1 MNRSSTRAEDLLA
14 AYRTG
19 RSFFASRSGTLLT
32 DGVRAEL
39 PAYEGQDGAATL
51 PRRVDE
57 LLRAT
62 PRASGE
68 VIAIGAIPFDHD
80 RPAFLTVPETVR
92 RAERLPV
99 AAGPRRAPAPT
110 SGWRFAP
117 QPDQRGYAAAVA
129 EAVRRF
135 ATTPLEKVVLARTAM
150 LTAPQPV
157 DVPTLVTTLAGLDP
171 TGYTFAV
178 EMPLPWSGG
187 RGQFVGATPELVVS
201 RTGDR
206 VVAHPYA
213 GSARRSPDPAVDR
226 ERGERLAASA
236 KDRHEHAV
244 VIDDIVRVLRPFCR
258 SLTVPR
264 GPELVHTRAMWHLAT
279 RIEGVLADPA
289 TTSLDLACA
298 LHPTPA
304 VGGTPTALACEVIA
318 ELEPFDRNCFAG
330 LVGWTDASGDGE
342 WVLALRSAEVCGDRL
357 RLFAGAGI
365 VAGSVPDAEVAET
378 AAKFRTMLDA
388 LGVADEL

>member
-1 MNRSSTRAEDLLA
+1 MNRPSTRPEDLLA

-19 RSFFASRSGTLLT
+19 RSFFASHSGTLLT

-39 PAYEGQDGAATL
+39 PACGGGDGAATL

-68 VIAIGAIPFDHD
+68 VIAVGAIPFDHD
-80 RPAFLTVPETVR
+80 RPAYLTVPEAVR
-92 RAERLPV
+92 RSGRPPV
-99 AAGPRRAPAPT
+99 AAEPPVAPEAT

-117 QPDQRGYAAAVA
+117 EPDQRGYAAAVA
-129 EAVRRF
+129 DAVGRF
-135 ATTPLEKVVLARTAM
+135 ATSPLEKVVLGRTAM
-150 LTAPQPV
+150 LTAPRPV
-157 DVPTLVTTLAGLDP
+157 DVAALVAALAGLDP

-178 EMPLPWSGG
+178 EMPLAWAGR

-201 RTGDR
+201 RSGDR
-206 VVAHPYA
+206 VLAYPHA
-213 GSARRSPDPAVDR
+213 GSARRSPDPALDR
-226 ERGERLAASA
+226 ERGERLAASP

-258 SLTVPR
+258 TLTVPP
-264 GPELVHTRAMWHLAT
+264 GPELVSTRAMWHLAT
-279 RIEGVLADPA
+279 RVEGVLADPA

-304 VGGTPTALACEVIA
+304 VGGKPTGLARAVIG
-318 ELEPFDRNCFAG
+318 ELEPFDRNCFG
-330 LVGWTDASGDGE
+330 GMVGWTDAAGDGE

-365 VAGSVPDAEVAET
+365 VPGSVPDAEVAET

>member
-1 MNRSSTRAEDLLA
+1 MNRSSTRPEDLLA
-14 AYRTG
+14 AYRAG
-19 RSFFASRSGTLLT
+19 RSFFASRNGTLLT

-68 VIAIGAIPFDHD
+68 VLAVGAIPFDHD
-80 RPAFLTVPETVR
+80 RPAHLTVPEAVLR
-92 RAERLPV
+92 SGPLPV
-99 AAGPRRAPAPT
+99 GTEPRSAPAAT
-110 SGWRFAP
+110 SGWRSTP
-117 QPDQRGYAAAVA
+117 LPDQRGYAGAVA
-129 EAVRRF
+129 DAVGRF
-135 ATTPLEKVVLARTAM
+135 ATSPLEKVVLARTAM
-150 LTAPQPV
+150 LTAPGAV
-157 DVPTLVTTLAGLDP
+157 EVSTLVATLAGLDP

-178 EMPLPWSGG
+178 EMPLAWSGG
-187 RGQFVGATPELVVS
+187 RGQFVGATPELVVA
-201 RTGDR
+201 RAGNR

-213 GSARRSPDPAVDR
+213 GSARRSADPAVDR

-244 VIDDIVRVLRPFCR
+244 VVDDIVRILRPFCR
-258 SLTVPR
+258 TLTVPP

-279 RIEGVLADPA
+279 RIEGELADPA

-304 VGGTPTALACEVIA
+304 VGGTPTDLAREVIA

-330 LVGWTDASGDGE
+330 MVGWTDVAGDGE